1 VNQVRFSLRRKQ
13 SESNSSDSSEGQKT
27 LSSLGIFSP
36 SIESVK
42 SDPQLELKRLAEL
55 EAIFIRSRRLESLD
69 DVPFVVNQ
77 IRDGNIVLL
86 DISRLND
93 GNEQTHL
100 ELKRIIERVRGETR
114 SYGADI
120 ALVNDNCLIVTPNF
134 VRI

>member
-1 VNQVRFSLRRKQ
+1 MRFSLRRKEN
-13 SESNSSDSSEGQKT
+13 ESNSSDSPEVQEA
-27 LSSLGIFSP
+27 LPSLGIFSP
-36 SIESVK
+36 SIESVR
-42 SDPQLELKRLAEL
+42 SDPRYELKRLAEL
-55 EAIFIRSRRLESLD
+55 DAIFIRSRTLESLD

-77 IRDGNIVLL
+77 IREGNIVLL

-120 ALVNDNCLIVTPNF
+120 ALVNDKCLIVTPNF
-134 VRI
+134 VKI

>member
-1 VNQVRFSLRRKQ
+1 MRFFLKRKET
-13 SESNSSDSSEGQKT
+13 ESNSSDSPQVRDK

-36 SIESVK
+36 SIETSK
-42 SDPQLELKRLAEL
+42 SSPQHELKRLAEL
-55 EAIFIRSRRLESLD
+55 DAIFIRSRTLESLD

-77 IRDGNIVLL
+77 IREGNIVLL
-86 DISRLND
+86 DISRLNN

-120 ALVNDNCLIVTPNF
+120 ALVNDACLIVTPNF

>member
-1 VNQVRFSLRRKQ
+1 MRFSLKRKVN
-13 SESNSSDSSEGQKT
+13 ESNSSDSSEVQET
-27 LSSLGIFSP
+27 LPSLGIFSP
-36 SIESVK
+36 SIDSTK
-42 SDPQLELKRLAEL
+42 PGPRHELKRLAEL
-55 EAIFIRSRRLESLD
+55 DAIFIRSRTLESLD

-77 IRDGNIVLL
+77 IREGNIVLL
-86 DISRLND
+86 DISQLNN

-120 ALVNDNCLIVTPNF
+120 ALVNDRCLIVTPNF

>member
-1 VNQVRFSLRRKQ
+1 LRFPFKRKKN
-13 SESNSSDSSEGQKT
+13 ESNHSDDSKVQET
-27 LSSLGIFSP
+27 LPSLGIFSP
-36 SIESVK
+36 SIESAK
-42 SDPQLELKRLAEL
+42 SDPRHELKRLEEL

-77 IRDGNIVLL
+77 IREGNIVLL

-114 SYGADI
+114 SFGADI
-120 ALVNDNCLIVTPNF
+120 ALVNDKCLIVTPNF
-134 VRI
+134 VRV